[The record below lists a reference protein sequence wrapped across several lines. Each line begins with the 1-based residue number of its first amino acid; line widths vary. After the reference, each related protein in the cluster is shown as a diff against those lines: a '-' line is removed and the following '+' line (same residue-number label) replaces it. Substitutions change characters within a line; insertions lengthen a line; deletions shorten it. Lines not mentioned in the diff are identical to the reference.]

1 MRSFKNYNGYQ
12 SDETQTATGAGA
24 PQGGGRDGFE
34 QASGINGINENSGIG
49 GNEKPPELSAAED
62 LTKRLAEA
70 FNGQSSGIMLKK
82 ILEEAEEKKRAGELS
97 NAEIDQFYAQ
107 FSPMLTLPQRTVLKS
122 VIDRL
127 KQI

>member
-12 SDETQTATGAGA
+12 SDETQTATGVGA
-24 PQGGGRDGFE
+24 PQGGGRNGFE
-34 QASGINGINENSGIG
+34 QASGISEVNGIG

-70 FNGQSSGIMLKK
+70 FNGQSSGVMLKK

>member
-12 SDETQTATGAGA
+12 GDETQTATGVGA
-24 PQGGGRDGFE
+24 PQGGGRNGFE
-34 QASGINGINENSGIG
+34 QASEMS

-70 FNGQSSGIMLKK
+70 FNGQSSGVMMKK

-122 VIDRL
+122 VIERL

>member
-12 SDETQTATGAGA
+12 SEETQTATGVGA
-24 PQGGGRDGFE
+24 PQSGGQYGFE
-34 QASGINGINENSGIG
+34 QASGISEVNGIG

-70 FNGQSSGIMLKK
+70 FNGQSSGVMLKK

-107 FSPMLTLPQRTVLKS
+107 FSPMLTLPHRTVLKS

>member
-12 SDETQTATGAGA
+12 GSGTGA
-24 PQGGGRDGFE
+24 PQGGGQNGFDR
-34 QASGINGINENSGIG
+34 SSDFNG

-62 LTKRLAEA
+62 LTRRLAEA
-70 FNGQSSGIMLKK
+70 FNGQSSGVMLKK

-97 NAEIDQFYAQ
+97 NDEIDQFYAQ
-107 FSPMLTLPQRTVLKS
+107 FAPMLTMPQRTVLKS
-122 VIDRL
+122 VIERL